1 MSGLVRKMSMGFTY
15 LSGLAIL
22 FIMGV
27 TLTDIFT
34 RTALNFSLLGTY
46 DMVQLGLVVA
56 VYGGLSEAFRRNAH
70 IAVDLIDTISG
81 PLMQRI
87 STLIILM
94 LVVALMGLLTWLCF
108 GQAYDTYIF
117 GDITMD
123 LRIPKYWHWIGIISC
138 LLMTC
143 LTLIELFITALLS
156 IGKDETPDGLKG
168 GAIK

>member
-1 MSGLVRKMSMGFTY
+1 MSSIVRRMSMGFTY
-15 LSGLAIL
+15 LGGLSIL

-34 RTALNFSLLGTY
+34 RTFLNFSLLGTY
-46 DMVQLGLVVA
+46 DLVQLGLVVA

-70 IAVDLIDTISG
+70 IAVDLIDTISS
-81 PLMQRI
+81 PMLQRI
-87 STLIILM
+87 STLIM
-94 LVVALMGLLTWLCF
+94 LLLALGLLCLLTWLCF

-123 LRIPKYWHWIGIISC
+123 LRIPKYWHWTGIIVC

-143 LTLIELFITALLS
+143 LTLIELFISALLS
-156 IGKDETPDGLKG
+156 IGKPETPEVPEG
-168 GAIK
+168 GTAK